1 MVPWLLLEYLGQVA
15 CSLLSFTFCFPCWL
29 LHTHCWHLTVLAP
42 FCWWHHQWLP
52 VLVTLCYKSP
62 TIIVSSYHISS
73 NHSLS
78 FTHNVRNE
86 NHLEGNVCLLQQF
99 FFSESSTIMFEKS
112 HDTNAASVE
121 TGKILTTNRKGSK
134 QMPPHWICCCG
145 VLLISKVIRQMG
157 YSLHKCHWDGCSGGW
172 CCSCWHIVLVSSP
185 MSSLLTCT
193 FQIHDTSRCT
203 PSGSHWSELELS
215 IDGHPL

>member
-99 FFSESSTIMFEKS
+99 FFLRAVQLCLRNHMILMQHQLKQARSWPPIGKGASKCPLTGSVVVEFCSSLKWSDKWVTPCI
-112 HDTNAASVE
+112 N
-121 TGKILTTNRKGSK
+121 
-134 QMPPHWICCCG
+134 
-145 VLLISKVIRQMG
+145 VIGMA
-157 YSLHKCHWDGCSGGW
+157 
-172 CCSCWHIVLVSSP
+172 VLVADVVP
-185 MSSLLTCT
+185 AGTLCL
-193 FQIHDTSRCT
+193 F
-203 PSGSHWSELELS
+203 
-215 IDGHPL
+215 PLPCLHC